1 MTSENREVPLI
12 DIQRATIWRG
22 NTCVF
27 SNFSL
32 TIEQHEQVAILGP
45 NGAGKT
51 TLLKLVN
58 RELYPVVQAESSV
71 RILGRDNWNVWDLR
85 AQIGLVSQDL
95 QNSYRGKTRGLQV
108 VVSGFLSSV
117 GVHGLLARRISTQQ
131 QTKAR
136 SVMDELGVGGLADTP
151 LANMSTGQQRR
162 CLLARALV
170 HDPHTL
176 ILDEPTA
183 GLDLAASFDY
193 LARMRDLVRAGKNIV
208 LVTHAVH
215 EIPPAIGRVIL
226 LREGAIVADG
236 SRASVLTRANLENAF
251 GVAMRVREI
260 DGYFLAYP
268 PQDKAQN
275 PR

>member
-1 MTSENREVPLI
+1 MTSETNAAPLI

-27 SNFSL
+27 RDFSL
-32 TIEQHEQVAILGP
+32 SIPQHEQVAILGP

-58 RELYPVVQAESSV
+58 REIYPVVSDGSWV
-71 RILGRDNWNVWDLR
+71 RILGRNDWNVWDLR
-85 AQIGLVSQDL
+85 SHIGLVSQDL
-95 QNSYRGKTRGLQV
+95 QNRYRGTASGLQV

-117 GVHGLLARRISTQQ
+117 GVHGLLARRITPAQVS
-131 QTKAR
+131 KAR
-136 SVMDELGVGGLADTP
+136 DSMVELGVGDLADTP

-170 HDPHTL
+170 HEPHTL

-183 GLDLAASFDY
+183 GLDLAASFEY
-193 LARMRDLVRAGKNIV
+193 LARMRELVRSGKNIV

-215 EIPPAIGRVIL
+215 EIPPAISRVIL
-226 LREGAIVADG
+226 LRDGSIVADG
-236 SRASVLTRANLENAF
+236 PRDAVLTRSNLEAAF
-251 GVAMRVREI
+251 GVALRVREI
-260 DGYFLAYP
+260 DGYYFVYP
-268 PQDKAQN
+268 RAD
-275 PR
+275 